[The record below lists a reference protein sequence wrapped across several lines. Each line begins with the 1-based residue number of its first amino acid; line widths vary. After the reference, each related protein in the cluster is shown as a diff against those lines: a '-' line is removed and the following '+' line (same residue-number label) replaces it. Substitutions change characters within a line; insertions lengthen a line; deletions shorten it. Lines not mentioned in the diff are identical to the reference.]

1 MDTERDMQMSTGTVR
16 ISAAVH
22 EKLRQ
27 MAAESGTSLS
37 RTLERAVETLRRQT
51 MLEEANRAY
60 AALRADPI
68 RWSEEQAERAAWDV
82 ASADGLEDD

>member
-1 MDTERDMQMSTGTVR
+1 MATGTVR
-16 ISAAVH
+16 ITAAVH

-37 RTLERAVETLRRQT
+37 RTLETAVETLRRQR

-60 AALRADPI
+60 AALQADPH
-68 RWSEEQAERAAWDV
+68 RWAEEQAERAAWD
-82 ASADGLEDD
+82 ATLADGLEDD